1 MIKINAKLALIQYSI
16 LLSHFTMCKNQ
27 KCKDK
32 TCQIQIMKEIDF
44 GTYETEKE
52 FGVKNFSYF
61 TSILASK

>member
-1 MIKINAKLALIQYSI
+1 
-16 LLSHFTMCKNQ
+16 
-27 KCKDK
+27 
-32 TCQIQIMKEIDF
+32 MKETDF